1 MEILHNILLGF
12 DNVFQIHVLLIIL
25 FGVTLGILVGAV
37 PGLTA
42 TMAVALAIPITFSM
56 EAMPGLSL
64 LISIYVG
71 GLTGGLISAI
81 LLNIPGTPAA
91 IATTYDGY
99 PMAQKGEPE
108 KALGYGVFASF
119 LGGGFSYLCLLT
131 LAPAIANVAVKLG
144 YFEFFSI
151 IMCAMV
157 MIADSSEGSI
167 IKALM
172 AGLFGM
178 LVGTVGAAPVDAAF
192 RFTFGW
198 DQINA
203 GFELTSL
210 LIGLFAVP
218 QILHDVQNIR
228 KKLFE
233 FKITFRNI
241 IPAWQDLKES
251 IGNMVRSALIGTG
264 VGIIPGVGAVTA
276 GIIAYNQA
284 KSASDHPEKFGT
296 GIKEGII
303 ASETAN
309 NAVSGGAMI
318 PLLTLGLPGC
328 PVAALLLSGL
338 IIKDLQPGPALFA
351 SNPGIVYGL
360 FIAFILSNVAMFVL
374 MLVFIKPFAMVLK
387 VPKHLLIPPILAF
400 CVIGAYVSNNRMI
413 DMWVLFGFGVFGYL
427 AEKGGFPLGPMVLG
441 IILGPIAEVQI
452 RRGLTASSG
461 SFMPLVTRPVS
472 LIFLILAVFVLI
484 FPYYQRWRT
493 KRKKMSEE
501 SSSHERRSI
510 R

>member
-1 MEILHNILLGF
+1 MLGLQNITQIEIIATIFLG
-12 DNVFQIHVLLIIL
+12 VSI
-25 FGVTLGILVGAV
+25 GIFVGAV

-42 TMAVALAIPITFSM
+42 TMAVALCIPITFTM
-56 EAMPGLSL
+56 EAMNGLSL

-91 IATTYDGY
+91 IATTYDGH
-99 PMAQKGEPE
+99 PMARNGEPGR
-108 KALGYGVFASF
+108 ALGYGVFASF
-119 LGGGFSYLCLLT
+119 LGGGFSYVCLLVF
-131 LAPAIANVAVKLG
+131 APAIANLAVKLS

-157 MIADSSEGSI
+157 MIADSSEGSL

-172 AGLFGM
+172 AGLIGM
-178 LVGTVGAAPVDAAF
+178 LIGTVGAAPVDAAF

-203 GFELTSL
+203 GFALTSL
-210 LIGLFAVP
+210 LIGLFAIP
-218 QILHDVQNIR
+218 QVLHDAQNINQSVPD
-228 KKLFE
+228 FNVNYQ
-233 FKITFRNI
+233 NI
-241 IPAWQDLKES
+241 IPSLSDLKDS
-251 IGNMVRSALIGTG
+251 FKNLVRSSFIGTG
-264 VGIIPGVGAVTA
+264 IGIIPGVGAVTA
-276 GIIAYNQA
+276 GIIAYNREKA
-284 KSASDHPEKFGT
+284 ASEKPEKFGT

-303 ASETAN
+303 ASESAN

-351 SNPGIVYGL
+351 SNPGIVYGFFL
-360 FIAFILSNVAMFVL
+360 AFILSNIAMFIL

-387 VPKHLLIPPILAF
+387 IPKHLLIPPILAV
-400 CVIGAYVSNNRMI
+400 CVIGAFVSNNRLI
-413 DMWVLFGFGVFGYL
+413 DVWILFSFGIFGYL

-452 RRGLTASSG
+452 RRGLTASDG
-461 SFMPLVTRPVS
+461 SFMPLITRPAS
-472 LIFLILAVFVLI
+472 LLFLILALFVL
-484 FPYYQRWRT
+484 FYPYYQKWR
-493 KRKKMSEE
+493 KGRKTPNNGISKELN
-501 SSSHERRSI
+501 
-510 R
+510 